1 MVAVFKSG
9 IAPAT
14 AYFTSS
20 IYKLFCTVKIE
31 YLLNIGWFYYQNL
44 TVLNHAYLAGVITHL
59 VIDNVDVN
67 RRLVYLL
74 VCRIAVAV
82 AITLKVEYGVGMWD
96 GHVVTKSD
104 RWVSSRHSGFLPHED
119 HPNANIGDNEHD

>member
-1 MVAVFKSG
+1 
-9 IAPAT
+9 
-14 AYFTSS
+14 
-20 IYKLFCTVKIE
+20 
-31 YLLNIGWFYYQNL
+31 L

-82 AITLKVEYGVGMWD
+82 AIILKVEYGVGM
-96 GHVVTKSD
+96 
-104 RWVSSRHSGFLPHED
+104 
-119 HPNANIGDNEHD
+119 

>member
-1 MVAVFKSG
+1 MVLLLLL
-9 IAPAT
+9 PT
-14 AYFTSS
+14 LPSS

-31 YLLNIGWFYYQNL
+31 YLLNIGCFYYQNL

-82 AITLKVEYGVGMWD
+82 AIILKVEYGVGM
-96 GHVVTKSD
+96 
-104 RWVSSRHSGFLPHED
+104 
-119 HPNANIGDNEHD
+119 